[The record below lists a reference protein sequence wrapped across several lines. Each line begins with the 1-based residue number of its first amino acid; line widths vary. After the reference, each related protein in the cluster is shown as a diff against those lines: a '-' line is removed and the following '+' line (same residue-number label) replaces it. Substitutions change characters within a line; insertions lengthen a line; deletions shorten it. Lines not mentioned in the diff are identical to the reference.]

1 MKVGLGVYFYYTDAT
16 GVSFYV
22 CLHVRYESR
31 DYYTSQ
37 KKNVNL
43 GSVLLYDV

>member
-1 MKVGLGVYFYYTDAT
+1 MKDGLDVYFYYTDAT
-16 GVSFYV
+16 SVSFYV
-22 CLHVRYESR
+22 YLHVRHESR
-31 DYYTSQ
+31 DFYTSQ